1 MKATGIVRR
10 MDNLGRVVIPKEI
23 RRTMRMKEGDPVEIY
38 VDGEGEVVLKRYSPV
53 VSLRDYAD
61 EIANALSHTLKA
73 TVLISDRDAVIAVGG
88 ASKLNYL
95 HRSIGTLVE
104 KAMEARRTSVVN
116 HVSEESN
123 RHYFSLF
130 KDGDM
135 NHICGFCIAPIVPG
149 GDVMGSV
156 IILSVDYRITLG
168 DTEQKLAE
176 MAADFLARQ
185 LAS

>member
-61 EIANALSHTLKA
+61 EIADALSHALKT
-73 TVLISDRDAVIAVGG
+73 TVLITDRDAVIAVSG
-88 ASKLNYL
+88 AVKSGYL
-95 HRSIGTLVE
+95 HQGIGSVVE
-104 KAMEARRTSVVN
+104 KVMKDRRTFMVN
-116 HVSEESN
+116 GVRNEEN
-123 RHYFSLF
+123 RHARFLLES
-130 KDGDM
+130 KNTDDVS
-135 NHICGFCIAPIVPG
+135 CFCIAPILPG

-156 IILSVDYRITLG
+156 MVLSRDDSMTMG
-168 DTEQKLAE
+168 DMEKKLTET
-176 MAADFLARQ
+176 AADFLARQ
-185 LAS
+185 LAP